1 MWIEVTMV
9 EARTLFEVDAAFQK
23 VGAESHR
30 AVLMMLPTTT
40 RDAQQSE
47 LADLATRNRL
57 PVLYNM
63 QGRVIDPFWSAVSRF
78 FPARRCL
85 RVSRNQTSKGAAD
98 RCGLAAALPP
108 DALPQQRKSRQGA
121 DSHNDRRRASFPLWG
136 LKCRFENVL
145 STHSIAPSH
154 DQLPLQLGQG

>member
-1 MWIEVTMV
+1 MV

-57 PVLYNM
+57 PVLYNKS
-63 QGRVIDPFWSAVSRF
+63 QFCKAGSLIRF
-78 FPARRCL
+78 GARYLDFFR
-85 RVSRNQTSKGAAD
+85 R
-98 RCGLAAALPP
+98 AAA
-108 DALPQQRKSRQGA
+108 
-121 DSHNDRRRASFPLWG
+121 
-136 LKCRFENVL
+136 
-145 STHSIAPSH
+145 
-154 DQLPLQLGQG
+154 